1 MIAPTK
7 SPRDVISIRGAA
19 TTCIGGSNVNTL
31 RQVFSHVKKVLRNDL
46 IGECW
51 EWQLSHDGGGR
62 AQVSFRGKITR
73 VSRLVFFLLGEP
85 LTKEKPH
92 VCHICDNGLCCNP
105 AHLFPGSH
113 KDNMRDAAFKGRSSH
128 KIEPHEI
135 ETARSEYAKGMPVIK
150 IARMLGRRPDAVKMA
165 ICCERASVPNVPVQS
180 IRSTS
185 RSESARKKL
194 TDDDVRYM
202 LSLKMK
208 YGLKSSLARKFGVSE
223 STISRIF
230 SGKRRER
237 LRIAIN
243 G

>member
-1 MIAPTK
+1 
-7 SPRDVISIRGAA
+7 
-19 TTCIGGSNVNTL
+19 
-31 RQVFSHVKKVLRNDL
+31 
-46 IGECW
+46 
-51 EWQLSHDGGGR
+51 
-62 AQVSFRGKITR
+62 
-73 VSRLVFFLLGEP
+73 
-85 LTKEKPH
+85 
-92 VCHICDNGLCCNP
+92 
-105 AHLFPGSH
+105 
-113 KDNMRDAAFKGRSSH
+113 MRDAAFKGRSSH